1 MAAAHD
7 DDIDIDIELRGF
19 WYKRQDKPDEHARH
33 LAYFRRVLA
42 PAARR
47 AGKRRALVF
56 SVFGAHPS
64 AEERALSDTLLVQWS
79 GENRART
86 YDPAAFDLNLI
97 PSIPG
102 PRVVPHPLAALNI
115 ACDYVG
121 RLPPATVERLFVG
134 RRYEARAHRPGC
146 EVAIVV
152 SNVFADAARSPRV
165 RFFARLS
172 ADMPVHA
179 MGRGLNNTNGLL
191 PPGEHSTAE
200 YLAFL
205 GKWRFCI
212 AMENASDDFYL
223 TEKLLN
229 AYLAGCVPVYWGCPQ
244 VNSILNPA
252 AFLRLDAREPTDA
265 DLDAL
270 ARRVAALAADE
281 AAYRK
286 MYEAPLFRGGVL
298 PPELDPARIA
308 EACAAAAVSP
318 RP

>member
-1 MAAAHD
+1 MD
-7 DDIDIDIELRGF
+7 DVDVEVELRGF

-33 LAYFRRVLA
+33 LAYFRRLLL

-47 AGKRRALVF
+47 AGKRRVLVF
-56 SVFGAHPS
+56 SVFGALPS

-79 GENRART
+79 GENRSRT
-86 YDPAAFDLNLI
+86 FDPTAFDLNLI
-97 PSIPG
+97 PSLPSRRI
-102 PRVVPHPLAALNI
+102 VPHPLAALNI

-121 RLPPATVERLFVG
+121 RLPEATAERLFLG

-146 EVAIVV
+146 EAAIVV
-152 SNVFADAARSPRV
+152 SNVFADAAHSPRV

-179 MGRGLNNTNGLL
+179 MGRGLNNTGVL
-191 PPGEHSTAE
+191 PPGEHSTPE

-205 GKWRFCI
+205 GQWRFCI

-229 AYLAGCVPVYWGCPQ
+229 AYLAGCVPIYWGCPQ
-244 VNSILNPA
+244 VNSILNPD
-252 AFLRLDAREPTDA
+252 AFLRLEARVPTDA

-270 ARRVAALAADE
+270 AQRVAALASDE

-298 PPELDPARIA
+298 PPDLDPARIA
-308 EACAAAAVSP
+308 EACAAAVSP
-318 RP
+318 P